1 MKLENLSKN
10 KKLALS
16 ILFDAI
22 GFVTFIDII
31 WAPVSAYLMTKMY
44 KGNSGKAAGAI
55 SFIEEII
62 PGLDIIPTF
71 TIMWLYTYVFSKEEK
86 KKEVITVEIN
96 D

>member
-1 MKLENLSKN
+1 MKSNFLSKN

-22 GFVTFIDII
+22 GIVTFVDII
-31 WAPVSAYLMTKMY
+31 WAPLSAYLMTKMY

>member
-1 MKLENLSKN
+1 MNLNDLSKN

-16 ILFDAI
+16 ILFDAF
-22 GFVTFIDII
+22 GFITFIDII
-31 WAPVSAYLMTKMY
+31 WAPASAYLMTKMY
-44 KGNSGKAAGAI
+44 DGKKGKIGGVI

-71 TIMWLYTYVFSKEEK
+71 TIMWLYTYVFSKEK
-86 KKEVITVEIN
+86 NLTTIEVK